1 MVYGTGWKGTNL
13 TGLAEQGFLVVRAST
28 LEAGGLHADDR
39 GGLCQFAKQTMRPRK
54 LPRVHEASGQ
64 QTLCAPRHPT
74 DAAPLC
80 VRLSA
85 PDRR

>member
-28 LEAGGLHADDR
+28 LEAGGLTAVDR
-39 GGLCQFAKQTMRPRK
+39 GNLCQFAQLTMLPRK

-64 QTLCAPRHPT
+64 QTLCAPRHPSGHGFCSVVCSSQC
-74 DAAPLC
+74 P
-80 VRLSA
+80 
-85 PDRR
+85 

>member
-1 MVYGTGWKGTNL
+1 MVYGTGWKGTKL

-64 QTLCAPRHPT
+64 QTLCAPRHPSGHGCCSVVCSSQR
-74 DAAPLC
+74 P
-80 VRLSA
+80 
-85 PDRR
+85 